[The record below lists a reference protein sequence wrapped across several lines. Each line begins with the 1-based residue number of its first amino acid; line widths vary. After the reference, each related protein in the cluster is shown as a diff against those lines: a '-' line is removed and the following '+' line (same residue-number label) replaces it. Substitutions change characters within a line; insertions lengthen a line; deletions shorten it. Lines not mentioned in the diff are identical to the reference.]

1 MEGNGNEQ
9 PKCQRSFNHRGR
21 KNDCW
26 DEVVKMLCMIL
37 GDDSISNI
45 RWWDDKKVKIQEAF
59 MQLEDM
65 KSKNELQESCWTE
78 VVKLLRIILGDES
91 ISTATSWEL
100 KVMKVVEAIAQLE
113 DPQFGLK
120 MLKKMMKESINQ
132 NTKVKEA
139 FRLIESVL
147 NQSEIL
153 VPNQDYTDEINGL
166 DQTAYMSKEEIQSLQ
181 EDLAQLYILHI
192 QANAISDQKAQSMTE
207 AKAFG
212 KVSGLLSK
220 VSESCCAK
228 MHDILDPIN
237 SIQGHF
243 VQVEDEQCTLHF
255 HGSKMIDEETL
266 AEEVNFTLTYVGGRL
281 ETLTLKM
288 QSDQKMIPPA
298 HLNPESSNPMGAL
311 GDSLDIEEFLTDSP
325 LESWL
330 DNLISTA
337 VIKGYEVYQRN
348 ADALNKIFQNHAHFA
363 DQFQLKDRVFQSN
376 IMNALAEI
384 YLKLESNLGKLELT
398 EIDDILVKVKD
409 MEVTGLEL
417 SWLLETL
424 ENQAKIK
431 RLEEAIQES
440 ILELAKL
447 KKKQRLE

>member
-1 MEGNGNEQ
+1 MARTEKKNGKNSLISFIKRLNMFTEGEGCNKEKFSLKSFFFLVCKVHFPYFSLKEFMEANGSEQ

-26 DEVVKMLCMIL
+26 DEVVKVLCMIL
-37 GDDSISNI
+37 RDDSISNI
-45 RWWDDKKVKIQEAF
+45 RLWKEKKVKIQEAF
-59 MQLEDM
+59 TQLEDM
-65 KSKNELQESCWTE
+65 MSKNALQESCWTE

-91 ISTATSWEL
+91 ISTT
-100 KVMKVVEAIAQLE
+100 
-113 DPQFGLK
+113 
-120 MLKKMMKESINQ
+120 
-132 NTKVKEA
+132 
-139 FRLIESVL
+139 
-147 NQSEIL
+147 
-153 VPNQDYTDEINGL
+153 
-166 DQTAYMSKEEIQSLQ
+166 
-181 EDLAQLYILHI
+181 
-192 QANAISDQKAQSMTE
+192 ANAICDQKAQSMTE
-207 AKAFG
+207 AKTFC
-212 KVSGLLSK
+212 KVSGMLSNVLK
-220 VSESCCAK
+220 SCCAK
-228 MHDILDPIN
+228 MYDIVDSAN
-237 SIQGHF
+237 SIQGPF
-243 VQVEDEQCTLHF
+243 VQIEDEQFALHF
-255 HGSKMIDEETL
+255 PGSKMIDEEKQ
-266 AEEVNFTLTYVGGRL
+266 AEEMKFAIKYVGGRL

-311 GDSLDIEEFLTDSP
+311 GDSFDIEELQTDSP

-330 DNLISTA
+330 DNLISTV

-384 YLKLESNLGKLELT
+384 YLKLESSLGKLELT
-398 EIDDILVKVKD
+398 EIDDILVRVKD

-417 SWLLETL
+417 SWLRETL
-424 ENQAKIK
+424 ENQTKIK

>member
-9 PKCQRSFNHRGR
+9 PKCQRSFNHRER

-26 DEVVKMLCMIL
+26 DVVVKMLCMIL

-45 RWWDDKKVKIQEAF
+45 RWWDDKKVKIKEAIA
-59 MQLEDM
+59 QLEDM
-65 KSKNELQESCWTE
+65 IIKNAVQESCWTE

-91 ISTATSWEL
+91 ISTAISWEL
-100 KVMKVVEAIAQLE
+100 KVMKVVEAIEQLK

-120 MLKKMMKESINQ
+120 MLKRMMKESINQ

-139 FRLIESVL
+139 FQLIESVL

-153 VPNQDYTDEINGL
+153 VSNQDYTDEINGL
-166 DQTAYMSKEEIQSLQ
+166 DQTTYMSKEEIQSLQ
-181 EDLAQLYILHI
+181 EDLV

-207 AKAFG
+207 ARTFG

-237 SIQGHF
+237 PIQGHF
-243 VQVEDEQCTLHF
+243 VQIEDEQFTLHF
-255 HGSKMIDEETL
+255 HGSEMIDEEKL

-288 QSDQKMIPPA
+288 QSDQKMIPPV

-337 VIKGYEVYQRN
+337 VIKGYKVYQRN
-348 ADALNKIFQNHAHFA
+348 ADALNKIFQNHAHLA
-363 DQFQLKDRVFQSN
+363 DQFQLKDRAFQSN

-384 YLKLESNLGKLELT
+384 YLKLESNLDKLELT
-398 EIDDILVKVKD
+398 EIDDILVRVKD

-417 SWLLETL
+417 SWLRETL

-440 ILELAKL
+440 NLELAKL

>member
-1 MEGNGNEQ
+1 MEANGSEQ

-26 DEVVKMLCMIL
+26 DEVVKVLCMIL
-37 GDDSISNI
+37 RDDSISNI
-45 RWWDDKKVKIQEAF
+45 RLWKEKKVKIQEAF
-59 MQLEDM
+59 TQLEDM
-65 KSKNELQESCWTE
+65 MSKNALQESCWTE

-91 ISTATSWEL
+91 ISTT
-100 KVMKVVEAIAQLE
+100 
-113 DPQFGLK
+113 
-120 MLKKMMKESINQ
+120 
-132 NTKVKEA
+132 
-139 FRLIESVL
+139 
-147 NQSEIL
+147 
-153 VPNQDYTDEINGL
+153 
-166 DQTAYMSKEEIQSLQ
+166 
-181 EDLAQLYILHI
+181 
-192 QANAISDQKAQSMTE
+192 ANAICDQKAQSMTE
-207 AKAFG
+207 AKTFC
-212 KVSGLLSK
+212 KVSGMLSNVLK
-220 VSESCCAK
+220 SCCAK
-228 MHDILDPIN
+228 MYDIVDSAN
-237 SIQGHF
+237 SIQGPF
-243 VQVEDEQCTLHF
+243 VQIEDEQFALHF
-255 HGSKMIDEETL
+255 PGSKMIDEEKQ
-266 AEEVNFTLTYVGGRL
+266 AEEMKFAIKYVGGRL

-311 GDSLDIEEFLTDSP
+311 GDSFDIEELQTDSP

-330 DNLISTA
+330 DNLISTV

-384 YLKLESNLGKLELT
+384 YLKLESSLGKLELT
-398 EIDDILVKVKD
+398 EIDDILVRVKD

-417 SWLLETL
+417 SWLRETL
-424 ENQAKIK
+424 ENQTKIK

>member
-1 MEGNGNEQ
+1 MEANGSEQ

-26 DEVVKMLCMIL
+26 DEVVKVLCMIL
-37 GDDSISNI
+37 RDDSISNI
-45 RWWDDKKVKIQEAF
+45 RLWKEKKVKIQEAF
-59 MQLEDM
+59 TQLEDM
-65 KSKNELQESCWTE
+65 MSKNALQESCWTE

-91 ISTATSWEL
+91 ISTTTSWEL
-100 KVMKVVEAIAQLE
+100 KVMKVVKAIEQLK
-113 DPQFGLK
+113 DPQFGFK
-120 MLKKMMKESINQ
+120 MLKEMMKESISQ

-139 FRLIESVL
+139 FQLIESVL
-147 NQSEIL
+147 NQSENS
-153 VPNQDYTDEINGL
+153 VPNQDHTNEINGL
-166 DQTAYMSKEEIQSLQ
+166 DQTVVYLIKKELQSLK
-181 EDLAQLYILHI
+181 EHLV
-192 QANAISDQKAQSMTE
+192 QANAICDQKAQSMTE
-207 AKAFG
+207 AKTFC
-212 KVSGLLSK
+212 KVSGMLSNVLK
-220 VSESCCAK
+220 SCCAK
-228 MHDILDPIN
+228 MYDIVDSAN
-237 SIQGHF
+237 SIQGPF
-243 VQVEDEQCTLHF
+243 VQIEDEQFALHF
-255 HGSKMIDEETL
+255 PGSKMIDEEKQ
-266 AEEVNFTLTYVGGRL
+266 AEEMKFAIKYVGGRL

-311 GDSLDIEEFLTDSP
+311 GDSFDIEELQTDSP

-330 DNLISTA
+330 DNLISTV

-384 YLKLESNLGKLELT
+384 YLKLESSLGKLELT
-398 EIDDILVKVKD
+398 EIDDILVRVKD

-417 SWLLETL
+417 SWLRETL
-424 ENQAKIK
+424 ENQTKIK